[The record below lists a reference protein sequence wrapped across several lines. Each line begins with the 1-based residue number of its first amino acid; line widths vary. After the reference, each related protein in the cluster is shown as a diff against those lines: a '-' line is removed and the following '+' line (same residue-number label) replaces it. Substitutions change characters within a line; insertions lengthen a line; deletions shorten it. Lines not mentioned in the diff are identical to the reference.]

1 MFGEICELKNLLYWV
16 LGTIITHIGA
26 KIQMINSNINQ
37 QIRKQHI
44 SIIMYTVCALWFLLC
59 LATDIFLLIMMTSSN
74 GNIFRVT
81 DPLLGE
87 FTGDRWIPLTKAS
100 DEELLCFLW
109 SAPE

>member
-1 MFGEICELKNLLYWV
+1 MFGEICALKKLLYWV
-16 LGTIITHIGA
+16 LGTIITHIVA
-26 KIQMINSNINQ
+26 KIQMTNSNINQ

-44 SIIMYTVCALWFLLC
+44 SIIMHTVCALWFLLC
-59 LATDIFLLIMMTSSN
+59 LATDIFLLIKMTSSN

-81 DPLLGE
+81 DPLLG
-87 FTGDRWIPLTKAS
+87 DRWIPLTKAN